1 VLYLKKISAMK
12 KYIRNWICLVGTCIS
27 LTVNG
32 QSINSQLELEVIKE
46 TLPQLLNNSPNSAAS
61 LLKNGG
67 VYKSMVETLNLISN
81 HNTLEVNETL
91 LKLNKQSDSLSVVL
105 SNQKIVV
112 FLSDTLFAYKYYP
125 YITKRKDG
133 DSHTIDLKIP
143 ETWENIKEHF
153 VEVFQTDY
161 KYRGLKNPVDIK
173 FIDLIYD
180 QINLNSSDIRIELKN
195 LNNSYYEYRSHLDSN
210 SIGDLRVNGVRL
222 YRPVFNKKMDKACYL
237 FSFQARN
244 GPFREFVFV
253 EKQGKKW
260 VLIESYGSHHI
271 DFNEDWYK

>member
-1 VLYLKKISAMK
+1 M
-12 KYIRNWICLVGTCIS
+12 
-27 LTVNG
+27 
-32 QSINSQLELEVIKE
+32 
-46 TLPQLLNNSPNSAAS
+46 
-61 LLKNGG
+61 
-67 VYKSMVETLNLISN
+67 
-81 HNTLEVNETL
+81 
-91 LKLNKQSDSLSVVL
+91 L

-112 FLSDTLFAYKYYP
+112 LLSDTLFAYKYYP
-125 YITKRKDG
+125 FITKYIDG
-133 DSHTIDLKIP
+133 YSDTTDLKIP
-143 ETWENIKEHF
+143 ETWEVIKNDLI
-153 VEVFQTDY
+153 EVFETNH
-161 KYRGLKNPVDIK
+161 KYRGLKNPIDLE

-180 QINLNSSDIRIELKN
+180 QINSNSSDIKIELKN
-195 LNNSYYEYRSHLDSN
+195 LNKSYYEYRSHLDSN

-222 YRPVFNKKMDKACYL
+222 YRPVFNKKLEKACYL